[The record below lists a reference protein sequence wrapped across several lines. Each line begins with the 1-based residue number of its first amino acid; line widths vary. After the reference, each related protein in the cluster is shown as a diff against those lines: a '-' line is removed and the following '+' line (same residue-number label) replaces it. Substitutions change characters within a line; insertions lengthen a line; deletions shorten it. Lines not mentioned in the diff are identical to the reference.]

1 MGTTLLY
8 CISGLKYTHLESLLG
23 TGIVAVSGGL
33 MPGTVTICGANIL
46 AAGHLVYIIL
56 VNSTSMVVA
65 FSALDRS
72 REATTIHGLRADI
85 YTVLVFD
92 IESNNLTAVDSKNIS
107 VLVGSESDESQPTGM
122 LLIVY
127 IHIQG

>member
-1 MGTTLLY
+1 M
-8 CISGLKYTHLESLLG
+8 
-23 TGIVAVSGGL
+23 
-33 MPGTVTICGANIL
+33 TICGVNIL

-56 VNSTSMVVA
+56 VNSTNMVVA

-72 REATTIHGLRADI
+72 REATTIFGLRADV

-122 LLIVY
+122 LHFFNC
-127 IHIQG
+127 IHTYTRVRLRLTFPQIPI